1 MKKKKYNNNKINFW
15 DHEFI
20 FFCFIFFRF
29 KFNLSA
35 LHTSGQDS
43 ENIKQKC
50 KCLLKKKYIYI

>member
-1 MKKKKYNNNKINFW
+1 MKKNKYNNNKINFW

-20 FFCFIFFRF
+20 FFFFIRF

-43 ENIKQKC
+43 ENIKQT
-50 KCLLKKKYIYI
+50 